1 MPSTKAWRPLLLVD
15 VNVLLGAALTASPF
29 HGSAREWLDKAL
41 AGREPVAVPSIVASG
56 FLRIATNRRALVEPL
71 EPDEAWGFL
80 SAVLASPATQV
91 INPGPRHWAL
101 FRELCDE
108 VSPRGNDV
116 ADAYLAAMA
125 LETQATW
132 VSFDRGFAR
141 FPRLRWLLPS

>member
-1 MPSTKAWRPLLLVD
+1 M
-15 VNVLLGAALTASPF
+15 
-29 HGSAREWLDKAL
+29 WLDEAL
-41 AGREPVAVPSIVASG
+41 AGREPVGVPSIAASG
-56 FLRIATNRRALVEPL
+56 FLRIVTNRRALVEPL

-125 LETQATW
+125 LETQSTW

-141 FPRLRWLLPS
+141 FPGLRWLLPS